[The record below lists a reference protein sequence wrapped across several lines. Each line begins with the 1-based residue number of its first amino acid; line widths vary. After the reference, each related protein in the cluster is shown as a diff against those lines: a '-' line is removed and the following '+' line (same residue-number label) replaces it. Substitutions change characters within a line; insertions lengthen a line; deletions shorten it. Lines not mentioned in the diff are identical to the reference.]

1 MHFEEAGRQ
10 FVQTLRIMM
19 QSIGWQTSVGEPT
32 YERSGTLYL
41 LLPELCHVIVRNFA
55 RVVLVLCGSVVRT
68 SGRLSLIYA

>member
-55 RVVLVLCGSVVRT
+55 
-68 SGRLSLIYA
+68 